1 MLAETFDYI
10 IVGAGSAG
18 CVVASRLAR
27 DRNHKVCVLEAGPM
41 DRNPYIH
48 IPAGFIK
55 TVHDPR
61 INWLYQTEPGEWTGG
76 RRISQPRGKVV
87 GGSGAINGHVFNR
100 GQACDFDGWLER
112 GNTGWGYTDVL
123 PYFKRLETYHGT
135 GNSVFRGSNGPFQ
148 VTELNW
154 QHPLTDAFI
163 QSARELGI
171 PANTDYNGANQA
183 GVFPA
188 QRSIYRGRRCSPAQA
203 YLHPALSTGNID
215 LRPNALATKILFD
228 NGRAKELCYY
238 RGGQQYKL
246 EATREIILC
255 GGVFNTPQ
263 LLQLSGVGSSETL
276 NDLAIPVV
284 HHLPGVGQNLRDH
297 CYIPVSARVRNIKS
311 LNERSRG
318 IPLCMEVLKYV
329 FGRRGLLALQ
339 PSLCYLSWK
348 SHPELTD
355 NDIQIAYAPA
365 SYDTSRDM
373 QLNDYP
379 GVTCAPW
386 QHVPKS
392 KGLVQVCSRD
402 ALDPPRI
409 QPNYLQEPSDR
420 EVLLAAARLSRDI
433 LSARAFSDF
442 FESEDQPGNDV
453 NTDDEWYDYMR
464 QSVSTGYHPVGTCR
478 MAPVSDPTAVVDSE
492 LKVHGIQALR
502 VVDASV
508 MPNIPS
514 GNTHASTLMIA
525 EKGSDMILGKPP
537 LPAAEL

>member
-48 IPAGFIK
+48 IPAGFVK

-100 GQACDFDGWLER
+100 GQACDFDGWLKR

-135 GNSVFRGSNGPFQ
+135 RNSVFRGSNGPLQ
-148 VTELNW
+148 VTELDW

-215 LRPNALATKILFD
+215 LRQNALATKILFD
-228 NGRAKELCYY
+228 NGRAKELCYR
-238 RGGQQYKL
+238 RGGRQYKV

-263 LLQLSGVGSSETL
+263 LLQLSGVGSS
-276 NDLAIPVV
+276 
-284 HHLPGVGQNLRDH
+284 
-297 CYIPVSARVRNIKS
+297 
-311 LNERSRG
+311 
-318 IPLCMEVLKYV
+318 
-329 FGRRGLLALQ
+329 
-339 PSLCYLSWK
+339 
-348 SHPELTD
+348 
-355 NDIQIAYAPA
+355 
-365 SYDTSRDM
+365 
-373 QLNDYP
+373 
-379 GVTCAPW
+379 
-386 QHVPKS
+386 
-392 KGLVQVCSRD
+392 
-402 ALDPPRI
+402 
-409 QPNYLQEPSDR
+409 
-420 EVLLAAARLSRDI
+420 
-433 LSARAFSDF
+433 
-442 FESEDQPGNDV
+442 
-453 NTDDEWYDYMR
+453 
-464 QSVSTGYHPVGTCR
+464 
-478 MAPVSDPTAVVDSE
+478 
-492 LKVHGIQALR
+492 
-502 VVDASV
+502 
-508 MPNIPS
+508 
-514 GNTHASTLMIA
+514 
-525 EKGSDMILGKPP
+525 
-537 LPAAEL
+537 